1 MLDAIHV
8 LFDYGLQLDKKITTF
23 P

>member
-8 LFDYGLQLDKKITTF
+8 LTMMSRSCK
-23 P
+23 